1 MIPLRAIPD
10 VCRVK
15 FARLI
20 AYRAEMIIWI
30 FTALLPLVMLAMWQT
45 VATDNPIGNYGQTE
59 FTRYFISTLIVRQ
72 LIGAWVVW
80 QMNFDI
86 RSGALSAQL
95 LRPVNPIVVYAL
107 WMLTAVPLRVIY
119 LSPLIAFLI
128 FWQPDI
134 LYVPDFFIGF
144 LFIWSSLLAWGIA
157 FLIQCLFGI
166 LAFWLDRTEGLFGVW
181 IAAWAVL
188 SGYIAPLDL
197 FPERFQ
203 TILYWLPFRSML
215 ATPVELL
222 SGFLTAEEALSAV
235 AVQTLWF
242 VVSALATVW
251 LWKKGVKKYG
261 AFGA

>member
-1 MIPLRAIPD
+1 MIPIRVIPD

-30 FTALLPLVMLAMWQT
+30 FTAMLPLVMLAMWQT
-45 VATDNPIGNYGQTE
+45 VATDNPIGRYGQTE
-59 FTRYFISTLIVRQ
+59 FTRYFVSTLIVRQ

-95 LRPVNPIVVYAL
+95 LRPVNPIIVYAI

-119 LSPLIAFLI
+119 LSPLIIFLVI
-128 FWQPDI
+128 WQPDI
-134 LYVPDFFIGF
+134 IYVPDIPMMTIFAF
-144 LFIWSSLLAWGIA
+144 SALLAWGIA
-157 FLIQCLFGI
+157 FLIQCMFGI

-197 FPERFQ
+197 FPESFQ
-203 TILYWLPFRSML
+203 NILYWLPFRSML
-215 ATPVELL
+215 ATPVEVL
-222 SGFLTAEEALSAV
+222 SGFLTTQEALKALS
-235 AVQTLWF
+235 VQFLWF
-242 VVSALATVW
+242 IISCWGTHW
-251 LWKKGVKKYG
+251 LWKKGLKQYG